1 MNGKPNNRFDALDN
15 MNLDSI
21 RLCPL
26 TIADSR
32 LTIHV
37 LSSQK
42 KLTMAIMSAERTH
55 GDFGFTITDEKSHVM
70 TIDIPEDQ
78 GGGGTGFRPMQTVLA
93 ALCGCSGV
101 DVVSILKKQR
111 QQYDSL
117 KIFIDGEREKGK
129 EPSIWATVDIRFELT
144 GEVDPSKAYRA
155 VELSVNKYCS
165 VAETLRRAGTQLTWS
180 VLVNGVK
187 AEFPA

>member
-1 MNGKPNNRFDALDN
+1 
-15 MNLDSI
+15 
-21 RLCPL
+21 
-26 TIADSR
+26 
-32 LTIHV
+32 
-37 LSSQK
+37 
-42 KLTMAIMSAERTH
+42 MAIMSAERTH

-93 ALCGCSGV
+93 ALYGCSGV